1 MIYHLVKKD
10 LFLAKKYWIVLFI
23 AALVLPVFIQTK
35 LLAGS
40 EFLSFFLSTLFIV
53 YLLFNSVSMAEDKFR
68 GAAYLC
74 ATPYT
79 RNKLVLSKYVLI
91 VLLFGG
97 CFILYMLT
105 ALLSP
110 IEMRFLNLYD
120 IGLAMLILHIA
131 FGIIIPVQYRFGY
144 EKSKYIFFFMIFL
157 TPFVMPNVVKVLQN
171 NNIDFAAIPI
181 SQPMQGLLF
190 VLLACAVGAISLSL
204 SSRIYASHDL

>member
-1 MIYHLVKKD
+1 MKKD

-79 RNKLVLSKYVLI
+79 RNKLVISKYILI
-91 VLLFGG
+91 VVLFGG
-97 CFILYMLT
+97 CFILYTLT
-105 ALLSP
+105 ALLAP
-110 IEMRFLNLYD
+110 IEMRFLSLYD
-120 IGLAMLILHIA
+120 IGLVMLILHIA

-157 TPFVMPNVVKVLQN
+157 TPFIMPNVVKVLQDN
-171 NNIDFAAIPI
+171 SINFDVIAI
-181 SQPMQGLLF
+181 SQPIQGLFF
-190 VLLACAVGAISLSL
+190 VLLAFAAGAVSLFVSIK
-204 SSRIYASHDL
+204 IYASRDL